1 LLRKRIP
8 ILDELID
15 SCRFLPIG
23 LQYFLFTIIGIGI
36 SGILLLG
43 FTNLLIIIV
52 LIEIVFILILVYKN
66 SVYHRLSKIDNAIK
80 HRILWIETK
89 KDAEKKSQYLWL
101 GAVSILILM
110 VIYFF
115 MEDVGWL
122 FAVSLLVFLFILK
135 GIFYVPLVFV
145 RLNNGDEIQFSN
157 LFTNQNLVFQKQGL
171 NNLKIFW
178 DRIEF
183 EGKEEKLVFTM
194 EFKNIKERERL
205 EQFLKG
211 LKQGNF

>member
-1 LLRKRIP
+1 
-8 ILDELID
+8 
-15 SCRFLPIG
+15 
-23 LQYFLFTIIGIGI
+23 
-36 SGILLLG
+36 
-43 FTNLLIIIV
+43 
-52 LIEIVFILILVYKN
+52 
-66 SVYHRLSKIDNAIK
+66 
-80 HRILWIETK
+80 
-89 KDAEKKSQYLWL
+89 
-101 GAVSILILM
+101 M
-110 VIYFF
+110 
-115 MEDVGWL
+115 
-122 FAVSLLVFLFILK
+122 K